1 MGIKSKSAAV
11 AAALSMIA
19 TPAFAQDAPTDQQKA
34 PGQICK
40 SFEKKK
46 TNGGKGKSPF
56 AACVVGVKSAR
67 TDLEKVAE
75 GEKTKKSNPTT
86 LCKGMA
92 KKKGEMDE
100 KSPFAAC
107 VSGAAK
113 AQREAKKL
121 EREAKKAEKAEQPEQ
136 S

>member
-1 MGIKSKSAAV
+1 MGLKSKSAAV

-19 TPAFAQDAPTDQQKA
+19 TPAFAQDTQPTDQQKA

-40 SFEKKK
+40 SFSKKK
-46 TNGGKGKSPF
+46 TNEGKGKSPF
-56 AACVVGVKSAR
+56 AACVVGVNRAR
-67 TDLEKVAE
+67 KDLKEVE
-75 GEKTKKSNPTT
+75 DGEQQKKSNPTT
-86 LCKGMA
+86 LCKSLS
-92 KKKGEMDE
+92 KKKSETDK

-113 AQREAKKL
+113 AQREAKKA
-121 EREAKKAEKAEQPEQ
+121 EREAEKAEQPQQ

>member
-1 MGIKSKSAAV
+1 MGLKTNAAAAV
-11 AAALSMIA
+11 AALSLVTAQAM
-19 TPAFAQDAPTDQQKA
+19 AQDAPTDQQKA

-40 SFEKKK
+40 SFSKKK
-46 TNGGKGKSPF
+46 TSQGKGKSPF
-56 AACVVGVKSAR
+56 ASCVVGVKRAR

-86 LCKGMA
+86 LCKGLA
-92 KKKGEMDE
+92 KKKSETDA
-100 KSPFAAC
+100 KTPFAAC

-113 AQREAKKL
+113 AQREAKKAA
-121 EREAKKAEKAEQPEQ
+121 REAEKAEQPQQ